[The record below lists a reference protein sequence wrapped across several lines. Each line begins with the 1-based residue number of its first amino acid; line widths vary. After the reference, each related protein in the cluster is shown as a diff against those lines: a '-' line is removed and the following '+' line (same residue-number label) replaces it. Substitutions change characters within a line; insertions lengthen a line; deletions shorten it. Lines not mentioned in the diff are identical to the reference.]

1 MIRVTRNFILISVA
15 FMLLAGCE
23 TVLDIHL
30 DAVPKLAIISH
41 LNPENPD
48 GQHVYVYATL
58 SPSDSSKFYT
68 PEDLVVDVT
77 EVESA
82 EVIRLDTAFYEGKI
96 TYRIPPG
103 FLKAGYTY
111 SITAFAPGF
120 EIVQART
127 IIPKPSTIRDLS
139 VHDINIQQ
147 SGAHEFKRII
157 RYQLSFNIDHYESN
171 RYYHLV
177 FYNEYKD
184 LPGIYVVNPEPSDD
198 QPYIQHYEYGA
209 LIDKLELDE
218 NKALTFKFR
227 DWVVNNNDLIRV
239 YVELRSITEAYYK
252 YHSSLTRQLIV
263 RQDPFAE
270 PVSIFNNIEGGYGN
284 FSGFFPNITSSDLP

>member
-1 MIRVTRNFILISVA
+1 MIRVARNLIPVTA
-15 FMLLAGCE
+15 ACMLMAGCE
-23 TVLDIHL
+23 TVLDIHI

-41 LNPENPD
+41 LNPEDPD

-77 EVESA
+77 EVDT
-82 EVIRLDTAFYEGKI
+82 EVSIRLDTSRYEGKV

-120 EIVQART
+120 EIVQAKT
-127 IIPKPSTIRDLS
+127 TIPKPSSIKDLS
-139 VHDINIQQ
+139 VHDVKIEQ

-177 FYNEYKD
+177 FYNEYRD
-184 LPGIYVVNPEPSDD
+184 LPGIFIVNPEPSDD
-198 QPYIQHYEYGA
+198 QPYIQHYEYGV
-209 LIDKLELDE
+209 LIDRYDLEE
-218 NKALTFKFR
+218 NKMITFKFR
-227 DWVVNNNDLIRV
+227 DWVLNDNDLIRV
-239 YVELRSITEAYYK
+239 HVELRSITDAYYK

-270 PVSIFNNIEGGYGN
+270 PVTIFNNIEGGYGN